1 MEKTAGEKLD
11 CCVGLSCFRNAKRS
25 GRGGEDEPVKA
36 DRRSALGAQA
46 RSQRSPMPLA
56 WGGRL
61 GGGAGGCGRP
71 VLPGCIRSAAAGWGG
86 EREGAGSFQ
95 NPSHCKEREQPVIA
109 LTQNQ
114 QQVQ

>member
-36 DRRSALGAQA
+36 DRRSALGEQT

-56 WGGRL
+56 WVQGGWV
-61 GGGAGGCGRP
+61 GCGRP
-71 VLPGCIRSAAAGWGG
+71 VLPGCIQSAVAGWGWG
-86 EREGAGSFQ
+86 WAREGGGSFRSP
-95 NPSHCKEREQPVIA
+95 NHCKEREQPVIA